1 MDGFTYTNIFDT
13 KGIEYIIVIFFLL
26 LLIPFW
32 LNVNKKSEVVQRFQ
46 RNVRVLTARILRIPQ
61 GLFFSRNH
69 AWVYLEKTGQAKIG
83 LDDFL
88 VNVLGNISIQTVKA
102 PGDLVKKG
110 EVIALIQQQEK
121 QLSLYAPV
129 TGEIQEI
136 NAVVMKD
143 SSMLADDPYNE
154 GWLFSVTPKNW
165 KAETSGFFLAAECT
179 QWIADEIKRLK
190 DFLSVTLTARP
201 ETGMAVVFQEG
212 GELMADPLA
221 GLDADTW
228 SRFQHEFLDKV
239 M

>member
-26 LLIPFW
+26 LLVPFW
-32 LNVNKKSEVVQRFQ
+32 LTVNRKSEVVQRFQ

-88 VNVLGNISIQTVKA
+88 VNVLGSINIQTVKA
-102 PGDLVKKG
+102 PGDVVKKG

-121 QLSLYAPV
+121 QLRLYAPV

-136 NAVVMKD
+136 NTAIMED
-143 SSMLADDPYNE
+143 SSKLADDPYND
-154 GWLFSVTPKNW
+154 GWLFSLTPKNW
-165 KAETSGFFLAAECT
+165 QAETSGFLLAAECT
-179 QWIADEIKRLK
+179 QWIGDEIKRLK
-190 DFLSVTLTARP
+190 DFLSVALTARS
-201 ETGMAVVFQEG
+201 ETEPAMVFQEG

-221 GLDADTW
+221 GLDTDTW
-228 SRFQHEFLDKV
+228 SRFQQEFLDQV